1 MSEDPKISEEKMEQ
15 TISLSPPAFPVGFEG
30 FEVFYTKKKF

>member
-1 MSEDPKISEEKMEQ
+1 MEQ

-30 FEVFYTKKKF
+30 FEVFYTKKNFKE